1 MVTNT
6 AASVATAINSGSPI
20 VGTNYSMQFD
30 IGTFLDPEGDTLVY
44 FANLADGTPLPS
56 WAFFQPTVRTFKI
69 TAPLTQV
76 LTISV

>member
-1 MVTNT
+1 
-6 AASVATAINSGSPI
+6 
-20 VGTNYSMQFD
+20 MQFD
-30 IGTFLDPEGDTLVY
+30 IGTFLDPEGDTLFY